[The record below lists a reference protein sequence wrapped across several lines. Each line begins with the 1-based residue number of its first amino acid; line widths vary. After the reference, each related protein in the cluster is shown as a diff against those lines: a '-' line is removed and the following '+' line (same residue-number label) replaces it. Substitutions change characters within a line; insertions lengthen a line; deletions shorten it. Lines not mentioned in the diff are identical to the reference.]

1 MPQATSLPATA
12 REKRAFAAAASIRV
26 NSPMT
31 IATIATPQT
40 VRTGWYWMRLLTCL
54 KKPEKG
60 SAPSRE
66 NAQLFRLALCQI
78 EIHLGILRLAG
89 CCDQLFI

>member
-1 MPQATSLPATA
+1 MGTPQATSLPATA

-26 NSPMT
+26 NSPMMMEMM
-31 IATIATPQT
+31 ATPQT

-60 SAPSRE
+60 RAPSRE
-66 NAQLFRLALCQI
+66 NAQLLKVRSQYLNIKISRRLSYV
-78 EIHLGILRLAG
+78 
-89 CCDQLFI
+89 